1 MSHQEYCVELVTETA
16 KPSQYVPLYVAHG
29 DVVRA
34 ELVHALLP
42 QEEHE
47 GDLVA
52 VSGGVAEVELGL
64 EGAGHRRGVDPVGQV
79 RRVSAHRGREGGL
92 ADVDRI
98 LAQGA
103 LRKEGTLS
111 CGPQCVTLL
120 CFGPL
125 VSKKAR

>member
-1 MSHQEYCVELVTETA
+1 M
-16 KPSQYVPLYVAHG
+16 KPKWF
-29 DVVRA
+29 
-34 ELVHALLP
+34 LLNCHP
-42 QEEHE
+42 
-47 GDLVA
+47 
-52 VSGGVAEVELGL
+52 EVELGL

-92 ADVDRI
+92 ADVDRF

-120 CFGPL
+120 PYFSPL
-125 VSKKAR
+125 LSKKGNTVGIAYRVAVCPRGNLLYIRIFICATL